1 MEGPCSRERRRVGV
15 GSGETSLPR
24 FFAFEL
30 DRPSMAASNAS
41 RPFEGL
47 ESNLLLLV
55 GVSGISSSSS
65 STSINSNLTRF
76 CVKMYLEGDVLGFI
90 ADFTGEAVVERVRR
104 GEGGLFSLNVDIIF
118 FDTESQFFDRDLR
131 KASNVLRWRLY
142 VSIRRAGST

>member
-1 MEGPCSRERRRVGV
+1 
-15 GSGETSLPR
+15 
-24 FFAFEL
+24 
-30 DRPSMAASNAS
+30 
-41 RPFEGL
+41 
-47 ESNLLLLV
+47 
-55 GVSGISSSSS
+55 
-65 STSINSNLTRF
+65 
-76 CVKMYLEGDVLGFI
+76 MYLEGDVLGFI